1 LRIAIKNSF
10 LILIIGVIFGAML
23 FYLVEPRL
31 LGWRASPLIELEALM
46 HLILRTYPFVVL
58 PFTVLAVAF
67 FDLQSR
73 KECFLGAFF
82 LSAALLLPI
91 PLVDYWLVAPGVYGE
106 GAHSAHILLDIVTVA
121 TILLALGV
129 VSGGVAALVTPHLR
143 RVFFARRNSSL

>member
-1 LRIAIKNSF
+1 MRIAIRNSF
-10 LILIIGVIFGAML
+10 LILIIGVIFGAIL

-31 LGWRASPLIELEALM
+31 LGWRARPLIEREALL

-91 PLVDYWLVAPGVYGE
+91 PLVDFWLVAPGESGE
-106 GAHSAHILLDIVTVA
+106 GFLSAYIILNIVTA
-121 TILLALGV
+121 AIILLALCV

-143 RVFFARRNSSL
+143 RVFFVRRNFSL